1 LHSPISLHIV
11 QLLAKY
17 NQYAGGSMQQIDLSK
32 SGLQRLHDAMAA
44 HVDRGDP
51 PGVVT
56 ALARHG
62 TTMFDAIGRQSL
74 EEASAMRPDSIFRIA
89 SLSKPIAAAATMMLI
104 EDGRLALDE
113 PVDRLLPELANRRV
127 LKRLDG
133 PVDDTVPAERPITVS
148 DLLTLRMGIGAIMA
162 PGHYPIVDAMIEQG
176 VAVGPELPDA
186 TPDAWIAGL
195 GRLPLM
201 RQPGE
206 AWMYDTG
213 LTVLGVLIA
222 RASGQTLASFLRQR
236 LLDPLGMLDTGF
248 SVSARQLDRL
258 TGSYRRDP
266 ATGRLVTFDPA
277 GAPSRFSRE
286 PGFAS
291 ASGGLV
297 STAHDVLAFA
307 AMMLGYGEHQGKR
320 LLSERSVALMET
332 DHITPAQKAVSPFV
346 PGFWDKTGWGYGL
359 AVIHKYAPGDPR
371 GCGWMGGYGTAAF
384 WDRQTGLAHVL
395 LTQRMMD
402 SPSPPPIYVDFWRG
416 VYEAIDG

>member
-1 LHSPISLHIV
+1 
-11 QLLAKY
+11 
-17 NQYAGGSMQQIDLSK
+17 MQQIGLSK

-44 HVDRGDP
+44 HVDRHDL

-56 ALARHG
+56 ALTRHG
-62 TTMFDAIGRQSL
+62 TTMVDAIGSQSF
-74 EEASAMRPDSIFRIA
+74 EGAAPMRPDSIFRIA

-113 PVDRLLPELANRRV
+113 PVDRLLPELANRQV

-133 PVDDTVPAERPITVS
+133 RIDDTVRADRPITVS

-162 PGHYPIVDAMIEQG
+162 PGDYPIVDAMIERG
-176 VAVGPELPDA
+176 VAVGPVLPDA
-186 TPDAWIAGL
+186 PTPDAWIAGL
-195 GRLPLM
+195 GQLPLM

-222 RASGQTLASFLRQR
+222 RASGQTLAGFLRQR
-236 LLDPLGMLDTGF
+236 LFDPLGMLDTGF
-248 SVSARQLDRL
+248 SVSPGQLDRL

-266 ATGRLVTFDPA
+266 ATGSLVIFDPA
-277 GAPSRFSRE
+277 GAASRFSRE

-297 STAHDVLAFA
+297 STANDVLAFA
-307 AMMLGYGEHQGKR
+307 AMMLNNGEHQGKR
-320 LLSERSVALMET
+320 LLSERSVRLMET
-332 DHITPAQKAVSPFV
+332 DHITPAQKATSPFV
-346 PGFWDKTGWGYGL
+346 PGFWEKTGWGYGL
-359 AVIHKYAPGDPR
+359 AVIQRHDSGDPR
-371 GCGWMGGYGTAAF
+371 GSGWTGGYGTAAF
-384 WDRQTGLAHVL
+384 WDRETGLAHVL

-402 SPSPPPIYVDFWRG
+402 SPTPPAVYVDFWRG
-416 VYEAIDG
+416 VYEAIDS